1 MTMVK
6 SDFLSKLIVRFCG
19 FSGVGAAVTLLSMLL
34 IFVGNELLG
43 IAPLISYAAS
53 YLITLFLS
61 YWLNAKLV
69 FHAPFRLRGLIWYVI
84 AYLSGMAVG
93 MLLLKL
99 LLLVVS
105 GYETILS
112 YAVIPVTMVWNFLF
126 ADRIMAWCRRKGG
139 TCYE

>member
-1 MTMVK
+1 MVK

-69 FHAPFRLRGLIWYVI
+69 IHA
-84 AYLSGMAVG
+84 
-93 MLLLKL
+93 
-99 LLLVVS
+99 
-105 GYETILS
+105 
-112 YAVIPVTMVWNFLF
+112 
-126 ADRIMAWCRRKGG
+126 
-139 TCYE
+139 

>member
-1 MTMVK
+1 MVK

-61 YWLNAKLV
+61 YWLNARLV
-69 FHAPFRLRGLIWYVI
+69 FHAPFRFRGLILYVI
-84 AYLSGMAVG
+84 AYLSGMVVG
-93 MLLLKL
+93 MFLLKL
-99 LLLVVS
+99 LLQVVS

>member
-1 MTMVK
+1 MVK
-6 SDFLSKLIVRFCG
+6 SDFLSKLFVRFCG
-19 FSGVGAAVTLLSMLL
+19 FAGVGAVVTLLSMLL
-34 IFVGNELLG
+34 IFIGNELLG

-69 FHAPFRLRGLIWYVI
+69 FRAPFRLRGLIWYVI
-84 AYLSGMAVG
+84 AYLSGMVVG
-93 MLLLKL
+93 MLLLRL
-99 LLLVVS
+99 LLQFVS
-105 GYETILS
+105 EGYETILS

-126 ADRIMAWCRRKGG
+126 ADRIMAWCKRKGG